1 MDFNQPFTPKQKKFL
16 EYISAKKRNGEIQI
30 PALTVLGKELNIS
43 SSTLREIL
51 ELAKTL
57 GLIEAHPGSGIEL
70 QPYSF
75 KTPVIKSL
83 GYAIMEDKNRFDEFS
98 DLRIHLE
105 KAYFKQAA
113 ELLSKDEIQEI
124 EVLINRAKNKLSSYP
139 VQIPHPEHRQLHL
152 SIYKNLKNEF
162 VFSLLEAYWIMY
174 ENIGLDLY
182 TDLKYLM
189 RVWDYHEQIIK
200 AISLGNLERGFE
212 LLVEHMDMIKDIQIG
227 KIKNE

>member
-1 MDFNQPFTPKQKKFL
+1 MDFNQPFTQKQKKFL
-16 EYISAKKRNGEIQI
+16 QYITDKKRKGENQI
-30 PALTVLGKELNIS
+30 PSLLVLSKELNIS

-57 GLIEAHPGSGIEL
+57 GLIEAHPRSGIEL
-70 QPYSF
+70 MPYSF

-83 GYAIMEDKNRFDEFS
+83 GYAVMEDRKRFNEFS

-113 ELLSKDEIQEI
+113 ELLSVDDI
-124 EVLINRAKNKLSSYP
+124 EKIKEYIRRAKEKLHSSP

-152 SIYKNLKNEF
+152 SIYKNIKNEF
-162 VFSLLEAYWIMY
+162 VISLLQAYWMMY
-174 ENIGLDLY
+174 ESIGLDLY
-182 TDLKYLM
+182 TDLNYLM
-189 RVWDYHEQIIK
+189 RVWDYHEKIVE
-200 AISLGNLERGFE
+200 AISRGKFECGFE

-227 KIKNE
+227 K